1 MAQII
6 LHNLSDTNR
15 LGHMLAEAVATC
27 GIAALLLRGPLGSG
41 KTTLTRALVEAMP
54 GRRSGRGGQPFVHAL
69 QLLPYPTLPVI
80 HSDLYRS
87 PGSLPDEIAE
97 GLDNPQIL
105 SVLEW
110 SEYLPE
116 AEMPQDYLD
125 ISVQPCE
132 ESRLLTLQAHGPI
145 ATELLRHL
153 RRNWPVD
160 SPDHG

>member
-15 LGHMLAEAVATC
+15 LGHMLAEAVSTC

-41 KTTLTRALVEAMP
+41 KTTLTRSLVEAMP
-54 GRRSGRGGQPFVHAL
+54 GGDQAEVGSPSFTL
-69 QLLPYPTLPVI
+69 CNYYPTQPPVM

-125 ISVQPCE
+125 ISLQPCE

-145 ATELLRHL
+145 AAELLRHL

>member
-1 MAQII
+1 MAQIT
-6 LHNLSDTNR
+6 LHDLSETERFGR
-15 LGHMLAEAVATC
+15 LLAQAVCSC

-41 KTTLTRALVEAMP
+41 KTTLTRALVEALP
-54 GRRSGRGGQPFVHAL
+54 GGDQAEVGSPSFTL
-69 QLLPYPTLPVI
+69 CNYYPTQPPVI

-125 ISVQPCE
+125 ISLQPCE
-132 ESRLLTLQAHGPI
+132 ESRLLTLQAHGPV
-145 ATELLRHL
+145 ADGLLRHL
-153 RRNWPVD
+153 RQFWPVD
-160 SPDHG
+160 SSAHG

>member
-1 MAQII
+1 MAQIT
-6 LHNLSDTNR
+6 LHNLSETER
-15 LGHMLAEAVATC
+15 LGAMLAEAVGSC

-41 KTTLTRALVEAMP
+41 KTTLTRALVEALP
-54 GRRSGRGGQPFVHAL
+54 GGDQAEVASPSFTL
-69 QLLPYPTLPVI
+69 CNYYPTTPPVM
-80 HSDLYRS
+80 HCDLYRS

-97 GLDNPQIL
+97 GLDNPRIL

-125 ISVQPCE
+125 ISLQPCE

-145 ATELLRHL
+145 AEELLRHL
-153 RRNWPVD
+153 RRKWPVD

>member
-1 MAQII
+1 MPQIT
-6 LHNLSDTNR
+6 LTSLSETQR
-15 LGHMLAEAVATC
+15 LGLMLAEAIASC

-41 KTTLTRALVEAMP
+41 KTTLTRALVEALP
-54 GRRSGRGGQPFVHAL
+54 GGDQAEVASPSFTL
-69 QLLPYPTLPVI
+69 CNYYPTKPPVM

-97 GLDNPQIL
+97 GMDNPQIL

-110 SEYLPE
+110 SEYLPA

-125 ISVQPCE
+125 ISLQPCE

-145 ATELLRHL
+145 AEELLRHL
-153 RRNWPVD
+153 RREWPVD